1 MLKKSAKKTKCA
13 EMLEPVKKHHKV
25 CKRFHAEGFC
35 VYGRDC
41 TYLHTKSE
49 HKTKTKEDE
58 ELKEKV
64 KYLEEALAAL
74 TVTVS
79 NLQGQVC
86 DMSEKSWD
94 DSNDTL
100 YSNSEEDNE
109 VEDNT

>member
-1 MLKKSAKKTKCA
+1 MCRNERTCEKRH
-13 EMLEPVKKHHKV
+13 PKV

-41 TYLHTKSE
+41 AYLHTQSE
-49 HKTKTKEDE
+49 HKTKTKENE

-74 TVTVS
+74 TVTVY

-86 DMSEKSWD
+86 DISEKSWD
-94 DSNDTL
+94 DLNDTL
-100 YSNSEEDNE
+100 YSNS
-109 VEDNT
+109 